1 MLQIVVLEKTL
12 ESPLDCKEIKPVNPK
27 GNQPWIFTG
36 RKDWHCSSN
45 TLPNCCE
52 ELPHLK
58 RPWCCKRLKA
68 GGEGDNRGMRWLD
81 GLIDSVDMSLGKL
94 WEIVN
99 DREAWCAAVHGV
111 AKVKHSWVTE
121 QQQHRFCLPST
132 WVHTGAALQLKMGTI
147 KGKTIG
153 NSSYNV
159 CSSNIGF
166 FPDLPVL
173 LTFQSP

>member
-1 MLQIVVLEKTL
+1 MEI
-12 ESPLDCKEIKPVNPK
+12 ESIFKNFPTKKSPGPN
-27 GNQPWIFTG
+27 GFTG
-36 RKDWHCSSN
+36 
-45 TLPNCCE
+45 
-52 ELPHLK
+52 ELYQIFFFGPHH
-58 RPWCCKRLKA
+58 PWCWERLKA

-81 GLIDSVDMSLGKL
+81 GIIDSVDMSLGKL

-111 AKVKHSWVTE
+111 AKVKHSWATE
-121 QQQHRFCLPST
+121 QQQHRFCLPSA

-159 CSSNIGF
+159 CSSNTGF